1 MSGMMILQFLVLT
14 FIVTGTIIFF
24 LHRFLISSTD
34 GAVRRLNT
42 ETEAVRAKQAE
53 LSRKIKEADEE
64 LAKRK
69 KEAEDLTKKMLEE
82 ADTAARAEREK
93 MIKKAREEGEEII
106 SRAQGTRDKIR
117 AEIQKEMTLKTID
130 FSAQILN
137 SVLSDRA
144 RGTLNLYLVNEFIE
158 NLEKMDMAQ
167 VDKDVTT
174 ADITTAAEIDEAT
187 KQKLGKVI
195 KGKLNRDITVN
206 STVDPAVTSGAVLR
220 FGSLALD
227 GSLQNMIREA
237 SEALKQKSEGE

>member
-1 MSGMMILQFLVLT
+1 MSGMMILQFLILT

-82 ADTAARAEREK
+82 ADTVARAEREK

-117 AEIQKEMTLKTID
+117 AEIQREMTLKTID

-137 SVLSDRA
+137 SVLSDQA
-144 RGTLNLYLVNEFIE
+144 KGTLNQYLVNEFIE

-167 VDKDVTT
+167 VDSDVTV
-174 ADITTAAEIDEAT
+174 ADITTAAEIDGAT
-187 KQKLGKVI
+187 KQKLEKIIKV
-195 KGKLNRDITVN
+195 KLNRDIQVN
-206 STVDPAVTSGAVLR
+206 SVVDPSIASGAILR

-237 SEALKQKSEGE
+237 GEVLKQKSESD